1 MRTVEIIVFSADE
14 HRAKQINHLTDD
26 ILKNNKQM
34 KHLSLHWMLPR
45 NLNELITCLSDKKTY
60 LIIIDIS
67 CIELWEN
74 DIMILSKKYKQIAF
88 CIVSDSCESFV
99 CAYNRLNNNRIYG
112 FVNYRSKNLKSTL
125 SEIFIKVHKEIFVIC
140 GGILVTKDNMLIKVI
155 PLSDVYYIETIKQT
169 HNCTIYH
176 KNGTDRIRADIS
188 KLILQLDSRF
198 EVIRSSTIA
207 NLSAVRYIKN
217 RDLFFDNGCF
227 CTVTE
232 RNLAVIKR
240 HMSELAII

>member
-1 MRTVEIIVFSADE
+1 MEIIVFSANE
-14 HRAKQINHLTDD
+14 NRAKKIKCLADD
-26 ILKNNKQM
+26 ILYNNKQL

-45 NLNELITCLSDKKTY
+45 NLNELEGCLSDKKTY

-67 CIELWEN
+67 CSELWEN
-74 DIMILSKKYKQIAF
+74 DILILSQRYKQMAF
-88 CIVSDSCESFV
+88 CILSDSSESFA

-112 FVNYRSKNLKSTL
+112 FVNYRSKDCKTTL
-125 SEIFIKVHKEIFVIC
+125 REIFIKVHKEIFVIC
-140 GGILVTKDNMLIKVI
+140 GGILVTEDNMLIKVI
-155 PLSDVYYIETIKQT
+155 PMSDVYYIETIKQT

-176 KNGTDRIRADIS
+176 KNGTDKIRADIS
-188 KLILQLDSRF
+188 KLIMQLDSRF
-198 EVIRSSTIA
+198 EIIRSSTIA

-227 CTVTE
+227 CTITE
-232 RNLAVIKR
+232 SNLAAIKR